1 MAKSIS
7 NGTDVTR
14 VPDAEAKRMIA
25 QGGWHYV
32 PKNKFRRAARN
43 YEKQMRLAMQR
54 AHRGQRQHAPRRDLT
69 MEQIA
74 LAAMKTGVAVAV
86 KR

>member
-14 VPDAEAKRMIA
+14 VPDAEAKRMIE

-43 YEKQMRLAMQR
+43 YEKQMRLAWQR
-54 AHRGQRQHAPRRDLT
+54 GR
-69 MEQIA
+69 
-74 LAAMKTGVAVAV
+74 KTKPFDHTYG
-86 KR
+86 K